1 MSVALARN
9 VSWDRLVN
17 FSDYGELVPL
27 VHNALIAGAVLGVL
41 GGVIGVLV
49 ITRDLP
55 FAVHGISELS
65 FAGAAAALL
74 LGTSVVAGSLIGSV
88 LAALLIGLLGSRA
101 RDRNSIIGVLMPFGL
116 GLGILC
122 LSLYEGRA
130 ANKFGLL
137 TGQIVAVDS
146 TDLRALVVVA
156 VVVLVVL
163 ALIWRPLM
171 FASVDMEV
179 AAARGV
185 PIRLLGP
192 LFMVL
197 LGCVVALSVQVVGAL
212 LVLALLCTPAAAAL
226 RVTASPLRVVVLS
239 VAFATTASVGGIFVA
254 LGTDIPISPYVTTI
268 SFLIYLVCRVV
279 GSVRGRG
286 GTARAHAEPQGDRL
300 GRRPGAGEAGRATG
314 EVGLTLSVSPGQE
327 QP

>member
-1 MSVALARN
+1 MID
-9 VSWDRLVN
+9 VSWHDLVN
-17 FSDYGELVPL
+17 FSDYGQLVPL

-74 LGTSVVAGSLIGSV
+74 LGGSVVAGSLAGSV
-88 LAALLIGLLGSRA
+88 LAALVIGLLGSRA

-116 GLGILC
+116 GLGILF
-122 LSLYEGRA
+122 LALYKGRA

-156 VVVLVVL
+156 VLVLVVL
-163 ALIWRPLM
+163 AVIWRPLM
-171 FASVDMEV
+171 FASVDTEV

-226 RVTASPLRVVVLS
+226 RVTASPLLVVVLS

-268 SFLIYLVCRVV
+268 SFLIYLACRVV
-279 GSVRGRG
+279 GRVRGRG
-286 GTARAHAEPQGDRL
+286 GTARVVSEQ
-300 GRRPGAGEAGRATG
+300 
-314 EVGLTLSVSPGQE
+314 EVGLALRTSTGQE
-327 QP
+327 LL

>member
-1 MSVALARN
+1 MSAGSAFRGYPLD
-9 VSWDRLVN
+9 VSWHDLVN
-17 FSDYGELVPL
+17 FSDYRELVPL

-74 LGTSVVAGSLIGSV
+74 LGSSVVAGSLAGSV
-88 LAALLIGLLGSRA
+88 LAALLIGLLGSKA

-122 LSLYEGRA
+122 LSLYHGRS

-146 TDLRALVVVA
+146 TDLQVLVVVA
-156 VVVLVVL
+156 VGVLGVL
-163 ALIWRPLM
+163 AGIWRPLM
-171 FASVDMEV
+171 FASVDTEV

-212 LVLALLCTPAAAAL
+212 LVLALLVTPAAAAL
-226 RVTASPLRVVVLS
+226 RVTASPLLVVVLS
-239 VAFATTASVGGIFVA
+239 VGFATTATVGGIFVA
-254 LGTDIPISPYVTTI
+254 LGTDIPISPYVTTL
-268 SFLIYLVCRVV
+268 SFLIYLACRAL
-279 GSVRGRG
+279 GRVRGRG
-286 GTARAHAEPQGDRL
+286 GTARLPT
-300 GRRPGAGEAGRATG
+300 EAT
-314 EVGLTLSVSPGQE
+314 
-327 QP
+327 